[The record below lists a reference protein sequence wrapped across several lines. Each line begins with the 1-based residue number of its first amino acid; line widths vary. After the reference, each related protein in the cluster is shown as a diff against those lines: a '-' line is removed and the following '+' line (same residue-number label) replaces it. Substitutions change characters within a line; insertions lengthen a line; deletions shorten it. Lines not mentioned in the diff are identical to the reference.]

1 MGPLSGL
8 RVLEIASLAPGPF
21 ACTVLADLGAEVL
34 RVDRSASLSPAPPDP
49 LGRTRRSVAV
59 DLKAPGGAA
68 LVRGL
73 VIRADVLVEGY
84 RPGVMERLGLG
95 PEACLAENPRLVYGR
110 MTGWGQDG
118 PLAERAG
125 HDINYIGLAG
135 VLEPLGRAG
144 ERPHA
149 PMNLIGDFGGGGMLL
164 VVGVLA
170 ALFERSVS
178 GLGQVVD
185 AAMVDGASLLAAS
198 FRGMRRHPSW
208 SDQRGS
214 NLLDGGAPFYDTYQT
229 SDGGWMAV
237 GAIEPAFYAN
247 LIAGLGLAED
257 DLPERM
263 RRANWDELRN
273 RFTLAFK
280 QKTRDEWSE
289 IFERVDAC
297 VTPVLSPDEA
307 PIHPHNLV
315 RESFVDVDEM
325 VQPAPAPRFGRTP
338 TARPSRA
345 PRAGEHTDCALLD
358 WGIDASTVAGLRAA
372 GVVMSAESR

>member
-21 ACTVLADLGAEVL
+21 ACTLLADLGAEVL
-34 RVDRSASLSPAPPDP
+34 RVDRSASSSPAPVDP
-49 LGRTRRSVAV
+49 LSRTRRSVAV
-59 DLKAPGGAA
+59 NLKAPGGAA
-68 LVRGL
+68 LVRRL
-73 VIRADVLVEGY
+73 VVRADVLIEGF

-118 PLAERAG
+118 PLAARPG

-135 VLEPLGRAG
+135 ILEPLGRAG

-164 VVGVLA
+164 AVGVLA
-170 ALFERSVS
+170 ALFERSIS

-185 AAMVDGASLLAAS
+185 AAMIDGASLLAAS
-198 FRGMRRHPSW
+198 FLGMRRHPSW
-208 SDQRGS
+208 SDHRGS

-237 GAIEPAFYAN
+237 GAIEPAFYAS
-247 LIAGLGLAED
+247 LIVGLGLRKD

-273 RFTLAFK
+273 RFAVAFK

-297 VTPVLSPDEA
+297 VTPVLTPDEA
-307 PIHPHNLV
+307 PAHPHH
-315 RESFVDVDEM
+315 RARASFVEVDEM

-338 TARPSRA
+338 AAPPSGA
-345 PRAGEHTDCALLD
+345 PRAGEHTDRALLD
-358 WGIDASTVAGLRAA
+358 WGIDASSIAELQAA
-372 GVVMSAESR
+372 GVVMTAESR